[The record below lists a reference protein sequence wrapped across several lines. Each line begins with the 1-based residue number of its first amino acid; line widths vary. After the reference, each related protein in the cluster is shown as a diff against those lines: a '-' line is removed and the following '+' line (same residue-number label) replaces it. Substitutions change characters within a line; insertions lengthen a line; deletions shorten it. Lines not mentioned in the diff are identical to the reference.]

1 MMRTRFLWFSL
12 GLASTSG
19 AIAQFILKDLFVDL
33 ESLTFQ
39 VKEKFH
45 SLETRVSNLE
55 SDIPRRP
62 TSSRVQFCVFW
73 FSPLILHCHFVLLT
87 YGA

>member
-33 ESLTFQ
+33 ESLAFQ
-39 VKEKFH
+39 VKEKFN
-45 SLETRVSNLE
+45 SLEARVSNLE

-62 TSSRVQFCVFW
+62 TSSQKLNFLWLGYVSLLVQFLAINV
-73 FSPLILHCHFVLLT
+73 V
-87 YGA
+87 